1 MNFKKFFKKALR
13 FSFPTAYICEV
24 KKSYSQKGR
33 CGMKQDIRI
42 KVSKKA
48 NADDVVRVKKF
59 TVREKLLS
67 KLLGPKHQVT
77 IIVPGKNV
85 DALSIVEVGEGGGG

>member
-1 MNFKKFFKKALR
+1 
-13 FSFPTAYICEV
+13 
-24 KKSYSQKGR
+24 
-33 CGMKQDIRI
+33 MKQDIRI

-48 NADDVVRVKKF
+48 NADDVVRVKKL

-67 KLLGPKHQVT
+67 KLLGPKQQVT